1 MDGALRVPL
10 FALLLALLL
19 PSVSLA
25 EDTPPTESPAP
36 NQEAPKTKA
45 PLVPGKGFKLFTGD
59 WGDLSFSLY
68 TYVRYLNQ
76 DGLDPTYTNTVGT
89 TKTLD
94 LRDDIQLQK
103 VVLYFKGW
111 FLAPQFRYVAYV
123 WTSNTSQGQGAQVV
137 VAGNMTYTFNDHVAL
152 GAGIGGLPTTRST
165 RGTWPFWLRQDARPI
180 ADEYFRGSYT
190 TGIWAWGD
198 VTNGLHY
205 KAMIGNNLSQ
215 LGVDA
220 AQLDP
225 GMHTYSA
232 ALWWTTSGFGAYEG
246 FGDFEDHRTIAATV
260 GGAYT
265 QSRETAQEQPG
276 TEDPE
281 NTQIRVSDG
290 RGVFDIGAFAPSTRI
305 EEATYHMAA
314 VDAALK
320 YRGFSLAAEY
330 YYRLV
335 DDLNVK
341 GVIPMSEFRDRGFQS
356 QASAMVIKRELQLY
370 LYGSKIFGEYGDPWD
385 VGVGLNYFP
394 FKTRALR
401 LNAEVLRV
409 DNSPVGYLS
418 YPLVVGSNGT
428 VYMVN
433 LELYL

>member
-1 MDGALRVPL
+1 MSVALNAGVV
-10 FALLLALLL
+10 ALLLAFLL
-19 PSVSLA
+19 PPLSLA
-25 EDTPPTESPAP
+25 EDAPPTESPAP
-36 NQEAPKTKA
+36 GQEAPK
-45 PLVPGKGFKLFTGD
+45 PRPELVPGKGFKLFTGD

-76 DGLDPTYTNTVGT
+76 DGLDPTYTNSVGT
-89 TKTLD
+89 TKDLD

-103 VVLYFKGW
+103 MILYFKGW
-111 FLAPQFRYVAYV
+111 FFTPQFRYLAYV
-123 WTSNTSQGQGAQVV
+123 WTANTSQGQGAQVV
-137 VAGNMTYTFNDHVAL
+137 VAGNLNYTFNDYVAL
-152 GAGIGGLPTTRST
+152 GAGIAALPTTRST
-165 RGTWPFWLRQDARPI
+165 LGTFPFWLRQDARPI

-190 TGIWAWGD
+190 TGIYAWGD
-198 VTNGLHY
+198 LTKGLHY

-220 AQLDP
+220 AQLDA
-225 GMHTYSA
+225 GVNTYSA
-232 ALWWTTSGFGAYEG
+232 SLWWTTRNFGAYAG
-246 FGDFEDHRTIAATV
+246 YGDFEDHEEFAATV

-276 TEDPE
+276 TDDPE

-290 RGVFDIGAFAPSTRI
+290 RGVFDVDAFAPGTRI
-305 EEATYHMAA
+305 EEATYHMATA
-314 VDAALK
+314 YAELK
-320 YRGFSLAAEY
+320 YRGFSLSGEY

-341 GVIPMSEFRDRGFQS
+341 GEISEREFRDRGFQS
-356 QASAMVIKRELQLY
+356 QASAMVIPRVLQLY
-370 LYGSKIFGEYGDPWD
+370 LYGSKIDGQYGDPWD
-385 VGVGLNYFP
+385 FGVGLNYFP

-401 LNAEVLRV
+401 LNAEATWV

-418 YPLVVGSNGT
+418 YPLLVGANGT

-433 LELYL
+433 LELNL